1 MKRRRKLAKEECRAL
16 EGKEEEEKPRKMR
29 KERMWGS
36 YKGIKTVG
44 DIANERRP

>member
-1 MKRRRKLAKEECRAL
+1 M
-16 EGKEEEEKPRKMR
+16 EGKKEEEKTKTMR

-36 YKGIKTVG
+36 YNGRKTVG